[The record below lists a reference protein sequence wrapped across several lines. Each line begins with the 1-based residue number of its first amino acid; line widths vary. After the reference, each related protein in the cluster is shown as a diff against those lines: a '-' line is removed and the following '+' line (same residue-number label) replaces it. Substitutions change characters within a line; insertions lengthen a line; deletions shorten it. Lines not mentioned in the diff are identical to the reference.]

1 MESSQQPATDRR
13 HHVSSLLMRESLL
26 DKQVM
31 SSTETPVVRML
42 PDCHVIKV
50 GGRSIIDG
58 GKASAYPLVEAI
70 GAALAENKL
79 IIGVGGGVRSRHT
92 YSIGID
98 LGLPTGVLAQLV
110 LADALGNAHMLGTLL
125 APYGVVAPPP
135 EVFGHLLPFIMQ
147 AAPGVIFNGD
157 PPYSLW
163 EHPPARGPHPAAPL
177 RCRRLSPGGVLRL
190 RDDDADQGRRRSLR
204 SGSEGAPGRPIHR
217 RDHRQRAAG
226 AQSADPSV
234 RSRPARPARARA
246 ARQARPDHQ
255 RASSPSV
262 WPALCAASE
271 SARSS
276 ARMTRC
282 DLPDVAVFRRA
293 AHPIVART
301 GRREWCGNK

>member
-13 HHVSSLLMRESLL
+13 HHVQSLLMRESLL

-42 PDCHVIKV
+42 ANCHVIKV

-58 GKASAYPLVEAI
+58 GKESVYPLVEAI
-70 GAALAENKL
+70 GVALSENKL

-125 APYGVVAPPP
+125 APHGVVAPPP

-157 PPYSLW
+157 PPYTLW
-163 EHPPARGPHPAAPL
+163 EHPPRVGRIPPH
-177 RCRRLSPGGVLRL
+177 
-190 RDDDADQGRRRSLR
+190 RS
-204 SGSEGAPGRPIHR
+204 
-217 RDHRQRAAG
+217 DAG
-226 AQSADPSV
+226 AYLLAECFGCATITLIKDVDGLYDRDPKEN
-234 RSRPARPARARA
+234 PDARFIDEITVSELRERKLPTLPFDRALIDLLEHARLVDRV
-246 ARQARPDHQ
+246 QIINGHQ
-255 RASSPSV
+255 PELLAG
-262 WPALCAASE
+262 AL
-271 SARSS
+271 RGD
-276 ARMTRC
+276 RVGTIIRK
-282 DLPDVAVFRRA
+282 DGAV
-293 AHPIVART
+293 
-301 GRREWCGNK
+301 